1 MTILHVMHIFYHWES
16 LQAVFPELA
25 TKIWVLNELTATW
38 LLLLSDLPVN
48 RAGKVC
54 RERDRDG
61 GRIRDAHR
69 DIDVNIYDV
78 DLHRYMH
85 TIQLYLFLAIET
97 DFRQIPPTPVQLEI
111 LAASFFIFTLSFL
124 D

>member
-1 MTILHVMHIFYHWES
+1 MRR
-16 LQAVFPELA
+16 
-25 TKIWVLNELTATW
+25 
-38 LLLLSDLPVN
+38 D
-48 RAGKVC
+48 
-54 RERDRDG
+54 RDRDG
-61 GRIRDAHR
+61 GRIRDAYR

-78 DLHRYMH
+78 DLDRCMH

-111 LAASFFIFTLSFL
+111 LAVSFSIFILSFL